1 MLAKTEANMSMG
13 SRRSATAFLTLVSVA
28 CMNRSTVSRTGQRAV
43 ADDRSTRVTAD
54 ELSHYAPGHSLMDA
68 LRMLRPGFLVRR
80 GERPMVS
87 VDGAPAGD
95 QSVLSVIR
103 VSDVFEVRLV
113 KPGSYEN
120 RPTIRPNGETVVAD
134 LLLVV
139 TRKR

>member
-1 MLAKTEANMSMG
+1 MSIG
-13 SRRSATAFLTLVSVA
+13 SRRGAAAFLTLVSVA
-28 CMNRSTVSRTGQRAV
+28 CMNRSTVSRTGQPGV
-43 ADDRSTRVTAD
+43 AEDRSTRVTAA
-54 ELSHYAPGHSLMDA
+54 ELSHYAPGHSLMEA

-95 QSVLSVIR
+95 QSILGAIP

-113 KPGSYEN
+113 KPGSVES
-120 RPTIRPNGETVVAD
+120 RATIRPNGDTAVAD